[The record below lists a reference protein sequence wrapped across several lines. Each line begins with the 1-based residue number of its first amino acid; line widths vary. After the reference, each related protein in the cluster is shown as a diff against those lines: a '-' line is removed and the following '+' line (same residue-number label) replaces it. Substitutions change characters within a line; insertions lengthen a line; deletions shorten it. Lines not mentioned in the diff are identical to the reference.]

1 MYTFSL
7 YFFLFSAH
15 FESNKIPSLPEKN
28 ELITEKDDF
37 QDQNSILDTVDENF
51 DSEYKEFPK
60 EAIGRVNDTGNQSSK
75 ENNSDAETSE
85 NSFQDQLDE
94 EECSP
99 WNHVCD
105 HCDLVFDSGKSL
117 TEHEE
122 TCSSKRLVKIF
133 LKGKNHIF

>member
-1 MYTFSL
+1 MYSFSL
-7 YFFLFSAH
+7 HFFLFTGH
-15 FESNKIPSLPEKN
+15 FESKDKIPSLPEKD
-28 ELITEKDDF
+28 ELYTEKDDF

-51 DSEYKEFPK
+51 DSEYKEFPD
-60 EAIGRVNDTGNQSSK
+60 ETIERVNNTGNQSSK
-75 ENNSDAETSE
+75 ENHSDAETSE

-117 TEHEE
+117 TEHEQ
-122 TCSSKRLVKIF
+122 TCSSKR
-133 LKGKNHIF
+133 

>member
-1 MYTFSL
+1 MH
-7 YFFLFSAH
+7 FFLFTGH
-15 FESNKIPSLPEKN
+15 FESKVKILSLPEKN
-28 ELITEKDDF
+28 ELNTEKDDF

-51 DSEYKEFPK
+51 DSEYKKFPD
-60 EAIGRVNDTGNQSSK
+60 ETIERVQSSK

-117 TEHEE
+117 TEHEQ
-122 TCSSKRLVKIF
+122 TCSSKR
-133 LKGKNHIF
+133 